1 MSAYDGRRGPADETP
16 GPRTE
21 GSTTTETIPA
31 PAWARHGTD
40 LSDKTVLV
48 VGGAGGVGEE
58 VVRVLLARGATAVAT
73 ARTRA
78 KLDDLAAR
86 VDDRR
91 RGVGA

>member
-1 MSAYDGRRGPADETP
+1 M
-16 GPRTE
+16 
-21 GSTTTETIPA
+21 TETITA

-40 LSDKTVLV
+40 LSDKTVLI
-48 VGGAGGVGEE
+48 VGGAGGVGEG
-58 VVRVLLARGATAVAT
+58 VVRVLLACGATVVAT